1 MRVLCVFLSLL
12 FLVPFSARCD
22 DMQKQMQ
29 IASLKREISDLELK
43 LDACKRNTKS
53 WKAATIV
60 GAAGVAT
67 TGAIAIGQGI
77 KLHKMKQAGM
87 TTQEEKKGQE

>member
-1 MRVLCVFLSLL
+1 MRILCVFLSLL
-12 FLVPFSARCD
+12 FLVPPMAHCD
-22 DMQKQMQ
+22 DMEKQMQ

-77 KLHKMKQAGM
+77 KLHKMKQSGM

>member
-1 MRVLCVFLSLL
+1 MPPMAC
-12 FLVPFSARCD
+12 CD

-29 IASLKREISDLELK
+29 IASLKREISDLEIELE
-43 LDACKRNTKS
+43 ACKRNTKS

-77 KLHKMKQAGM
+77 KLHKMKQSGM
-87 TTQEEKKGQE
+87 TEQTQKAEEKK

>member
-1 MRVLCVFLSLL
+1 MRKFGL
-12 FLVPFSARCD
+12 FIIILFCAPIVAHGD
-22 DMQKQMQ
+22 DTQKQMQ
-29 IASLKREISDLELK
+29 ITSLKREISDLELE
-43 LDACKRNTKS
+43 LDACKRNTKN
-53 WKAATIV
+53 WKTATIV
-60 GAAGVAT
+60 GAVGVAT